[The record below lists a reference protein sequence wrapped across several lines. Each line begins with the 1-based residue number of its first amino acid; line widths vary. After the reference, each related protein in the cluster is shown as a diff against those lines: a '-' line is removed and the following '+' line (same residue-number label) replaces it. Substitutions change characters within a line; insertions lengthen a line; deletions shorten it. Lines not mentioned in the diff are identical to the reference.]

1 VKQSF
6 KGWDA
11 SVLAHQSIIAENKAR
26 IYRSISS
33 PKVET
38 TPEGARRNEADLQ
51 ASGNNLSAA
60 LLRKILRHQ
69 HRSAVLYWAPTQRW
83 PQH

>member
-60 LLRKILRHQ
+60 LLRKNT
-69 HRSAVLYWAPTQRW
+69 SPSTPQRRALLG
-83 PQH
+83 PH